1 MEDRKVVIEL
11 QNVKRYFQVGSETVK
26 ALRGVSFKI
35 YEGEFVT
42 IQGTSGSGKSTLLNQ
57 LGCLDTPTSGE
68 YFLDGISVRTMSKTQ
83 RAHLRNRK
91 IGFVF
96 QNYNLLAKTTAIE
109 NVELPLMYNSAVS
122 ATERRERAI
131 SALKAVGLGDRL
143 EHKSNQ
149 MSGGQ
154 MQRVAIARALVND
167 PAVLLA
173 DEATGNLDTRT
184 SFEMLVLFQ
193 ELYKQGHTIIFVTHN
208 PEIAEYASRNINL
221 RDGKIR
227 EDTINTNIKSA
238 AEALAALIM
247 NILNLFKVSIK
258 AVSNNKMRS
267 FLSMLGII
275 IGVAAVIIMM
285 AIGQGSKESI
295 RQELSTMGTNL
306 LTVRPGADMRG
317 GVRQD
322 PSSMQTLKMADYE
335 RILRERKFV
344 TKVSPEVTAS
354 GQVIYGNNNTN
365 TSMYGESTDYLDI
378 KQWTIEEGE
387 CFTDEDIKKASKV
400 CVVGKTIVT
409 ELFGEGADP
418 IGKTVRFKSIPMR
431 IVGVLKSK
439 GYNSWGMDQDNVMIA
454 PYTTVMKR
462 VAAQTWFSSIVCS
475 AVTEELS
482 DAAIEELTQI
492 LRDNHKLKEDADDD
506 FTIRSQAEMMETM
519 SSTMDTVTL
528 ILVVAAAFSLL
539 VAGIGIMNIMLVSVT
554 ERTKEIGL
562 RMAVGATG
570 PVISLQFLIESVL
583 ISVTGG
589 LLGIFVG
596 CSASAFLPSFGMPS
610 SVPAWSIYVSFLVC
624 VFIGVLFGYI
634 PAQKAANMDPI
645 EAIRHE

>member
-1 MEDRKVVIEL
+1 
-11 QNVKRYFQVGSETVK
+11 
-26 ALRGVSFKI
+26 
-35 YEGEFVT
+35 
-42 IQGTSGSGKSTLLNQ
+42 
-57 LGCLDTPTSGE
+57 
-68 YFLDGISVRTMSKTQ
+68 
-83 RAHLRNRK
+83 
-91 IGFVF
+91 
-96 QNYNLLAKTTAIE
+96 
-109 NVELPLMYNSAVS
+109 
-122 ATERRERAI
+122 
-131 SALKAVGLGDRL
+131 
-143 EHKSNQ
+143 
-149 MSGGQ
+149 
-154 MQRVAIARALVND
+154 
-167 PAVLLA
+167 
-173 DEATGNLDTRT
+173 
-184 SFEMLVLFQ
+184 
-193 ELYKQGHTIIFVTHN
+193 
-208 PEIAEYASRNINL
+208 
-221 RDGKIR
+221 
-227 EDTINTNIKSA
+227 
-238 AEALAALIM
+238 M
-247 NILNLFKVSIK
+247 NILNLFKVSLR
-258 AVSNNKMRS
+258 AVASNKMRS

-285 AIGQGSKESI
+285 SIGQGSKESI
-295 RQELSTMGTNL
+295 RKELSTMGTNL
-306 LTVRPGADMRG
+306 LTIRPGADMRG

-335 RILRERKFV
+335 SILANKKFV

-378 KQWTIEEGE
+378 KQWEVEDGE
-387 CFTDEDIKKASKV
+387 CFTDEDIKKAAKV
-400 CVVGKTIVT
+400 VVVGKTIVD
-409 ELFGEGADP
+409 ELFGNTDP

-462 VAAQTWFSSIVCS
+462 IAAQTFFSSIVCS
-475 AVTEELS
+475 AVTEEMS

-492 LRDNHKLKEDADDD
+492 LRENHKLKGDAEDD

-519 SSTMDTVTL
+519 SSTMDMVTI

-570 PVISLQFLIESVL
+570 LVISLQFLIESVL
-583 ISVTGG
+583 ISLTGG
-589 LLGIFVG
+589 LLGVLVG
-596 CSASAFLPSFGMPS
+596 CCASEFLVPMFGMAT

-624 VFIGVLFGYI
+624 VCIGVLFGYI